1 MKEANLGVSFPSVR
15 LSGELLLLFAHVMK
29 QARLRIYYS
38 QHKCVSTGGD
48 PAEDV
53 HLNGLVLSA
62 PHSWYLVFIFADL
75 PAGWSFYFLF
85 NLLLFLI

>member
-1 MKEANLGVSFPSVR
+1 MLSQSAPGGGGVMKEANLGVSFPSVR

-53 HLNGLVLSA
+53 HLNGLVLST
-62 PHSWYLVFIFADL
+62 PHS
-75 PAGWSFYFLF
+75 
-85 NLLLFLI
+85 